1 MWCPGTLPAGERRT
15 ELVTNLDY
23 APTFLE
29 LAGVAAPAEFHGRS
43 LWPVIKGDASA
54 WREAFLYE
62 YFWERS
68 FPQTPTVLGVHTGN
82 RKLMQY
88 HGVWDRYEMYDIAT
102 DPQERNNL
110 LAPYI
115 TTSEGGTLDGFI
127 RGKRKAAPA
136 AETFVELSGQL
147 QVLLKETGCRPEP
160 IWAVAP

>member
-1 MWCPGTLPAGERRT
+1 
-15 ELVTNLDY
+15 
-23 APTFLE
+23 
-29 LAGVAAPAEFHGRS
+29 
-43 LWPVIKGDASA
+43 
-54 WREAFLYE
+54 
-62 YFWERS
+62 
-68 FPQTPTVLGVHTGN
+68 
-82 RKLMQY
+82 MQY